1 MPSEQDTPIAR
12 PYLPFPAEQ
21 SLVAPGLFRDVSISC
36 FMLKADYQAQYNLC
50 QTYLNGPAQGQT
62 SYSPF
67 GLVLLAFAHFGSVAS
82 AEPDWGTISYT
93 DVAFWVPLANA
104 STAPIALFPPYI
116 FVDSPAALITGREA
130 FGLPKQLGRFQMPMS
145 LADASAG
152 ERGRFRAEVVGT
164 LTAGGANDWRTIAT
178 VEPVAG
184 GVRGDAAKVISVI
197 ERMVAPGS
205 LPGPGGLAELL
216 ARLAVVPVLGLKQ
229 FRDIESP
236 ESACYQAIVE
246 APVRFVETLGP
257 PDIVF
262 DGFDLRLMDLDS
274 HPVAATLGIQP
285 GTQRIPLAFHLRAA
299 MRMDAGTLVWRA
311 S

>member
-1 MPSEQDTPIAR
+1 
-12 PYLPFPAEQ
+12 
-21 SLVAPGLFRDVSISC
+21 
-36 FMLKADYQAQYNLC
+36 MLKADYQAQYNLC

-152 ERGRFRAEVVGT
+152 ERGRFRAE
-164 LTAGGANDWRTIAT
+164 
-178 VEPVAG
+178 VAG